1 MNRILITGASGQLG
15 RSILELAP
23 KYPSMEFSFLDR
35 EQLDITNPEQ
45 VTQVFEK
52 IRPHYCVNCAAYTK
66 VDQAERTPE
75 PAYAVNVHG
84 VENLVGACKGEGTIL
99 IHISTDYVFDG
110 KKKEGY
116 YPGDEPNPINVYG
129 RTKLEGERIIQQNL
143 ERAFIIRTSWLYS
156 KKYGPNFYLTILQKA
171 KKGEK
176 LTVTDSQRGCPTDAL
191 HLARHILELIKT
203 GSNEYGISHFTDGE
217 VMSWYGFAEEILK
230 SHRLLSEVELRVGEN
245 YHSIAKRPRIS
256 VLVR

>member
-45 VTQVFEK
+45 VRQVFEK

-191 HLARHILELIKT
+191 HLARYILELIKS
-203 GSNEYGISHFTDGE
+203 GSADYGISHFTDGE
-217 VMSWYGFAEEILK
+217 VMSWFGFAERILA
-230 SHRLLSEVELRVGEN
+230 SSELQSSAQLSSTPQSYNFARRPENTILL
-245 YHSIAKRPRIS
+245 
-256 VLVR
+256 